1 MCVCQCESLAQENE
15 QLREKVE
22 ELTVDLQII
31 KEEINTA
38 GTLLIHCSVCLS
50 VCLSV
55 TLYAI
60 FTMYTV
66 LFCLYACLS
75 VCMSVCMSL
84 IIYVIFTMHCS
95 V

>member
-50 VCLSV
+50 VCLS
-55 TLYAI
+55 L
-60 FTMYTV
+60 FTSYLPCTV
-66 LFCLYACLS
+66 LFRRQ
-75 VCMSVCMSL
+75 
-84 IIYVIFTMHCS
+84 
-95 V
+95 